1 MKLTAEMDKKVSDV
15 AAEFQRVSH
24 KQMTETSK
32 RTLRENQSIT
42 AQMQKVS
49 ATTMELLEEN
59 QKLLEE
65 NKVLKQQNA
74 LLSSA
79 ETEWATR
86 TNENKK
92 VIHELRSDLRIHQ
105 EKLQKQEAELLNT
118 KQQPSVVT
126 SYHAPDTS
134 SPGAPLMS
142 VTEEASETAT

>member
-1 MKLTAEMDKKVSDV
+1 MKMTAEMDKKVNDV

-49 ATTMELLEEN
+49 ATTIELLEEN
-59 QKLLEE
+59 QKLIAE

-74 LLSSA
+74 LHASA

-86 TNENKK
+86 NNESKK
-92 VIHELRSDLRIHQ
+92 LIHELRSDLRINA
-105 EKLQKQEAELLNT
+105 EKQQKQEQELLQIKANPPPPIAEATPSLNT
-118 KQQPSVVT
+118 AEPLSSV
-126 SYHAPDTS
+126 
-134 SPGAPLMS
+134 M
-142 VTEEASETAT
+142 EEGESTV